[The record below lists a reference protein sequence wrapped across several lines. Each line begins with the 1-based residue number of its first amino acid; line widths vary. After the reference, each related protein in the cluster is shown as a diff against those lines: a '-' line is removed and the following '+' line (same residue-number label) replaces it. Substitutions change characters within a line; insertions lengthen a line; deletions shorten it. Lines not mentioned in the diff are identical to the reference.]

1 MAETELS
8 ILHRQCLNRRIDEPE
23 EVRHKVGPWEK
34 DRNENAVSMD
44 LHPRWSSKTEET
56 LPVK

>member
-23 EVRHKVGPWEK
+23 EVRAKS
-34 DRNENAVSMD
+34 DRGRKIAMRENAVSIG
-44 LHPRWSSKTEET
+44 PSPS
-56 LPVK
+56 LPLE